1 MSGYNATIRELAA
14 ELRSGQRTAVD
25 LAEEAFEKIEELDR
39 NLHAFASLTRDRALE
54 EAQAAD
60 ERLAD
65 DPEASL
71 LCGIPYAVKDIFDV
85 AGEVTMGGCPVL
97 AGNIA
102 KTDSNA
108 VRRLS
113 GAGMVLIGKTRTSP
127 LAG

>member
-113 GAGMVLIGKTRTSP
+113 YGLMAQHHS
-127 LAG
+127 